1 MELRKKNELMN
12 DIMKLAV
19 EQNQI
24 QEAETDRLLEQLAE
38 ENKQLRIMLG
48 IHRENSD
55 PSINEQ
61 GVKELKK
68 LESEQ
73 LEKKVENLNKMDD
86 EHDSVE

>member
-1 MELRKKNELMN
+1 MN

-55 PSINEQ
+55 PSIIEQ